1 MDTRIYRHFCM
12 MARALEVVGDRWS
25 LLIAR
30 DLTLGPQR
38 FTDLERGLAEITP
51 ATLTNRLRQL
61 EASGIVTRE
70 RTGRGREVWY
80 GLTEAGSELGPVV
93 EALTLWGIEHAL
105 AGPRAGEPVYPIPTM
120 IGTKVWLGRNAIP
133 RHPAIWVWRFPADDA
148 YTLTFDGD
156 AWTLSRGGAE
166 AADVIVDATPESWA
180 RFMTTPR
187 ASRDFGN
194 EIRLLGT
201 SNAIKVF
208 TKAFRGALS
217 GR

>member
-25 LLIAR
+25 LLIVR

-38 FTDLERGLAEITP
+38 FTDLARGLAEITP

-70 RTGRGREVWY
+70 QTGRGREVLY
-80 GLTEAGSELGPVV
+80 GLTEAGRDLGPIV

>member
-1 MDTRIYRHFCM
+1 M

-25 LLIAR
+25 LLIVR
-30 DLTLGPQR
+30 DLTLGSQR

-61 EASGIVTRE
+61 EAGGIVTRE

-93 EALTLWGIEHAL
+93 EALTLWGIEHAP

-133 RHPAIWVWRFPADDA
+133 PHPAIWVWRFPADDA

-156 AWTLSRGGAE
+156 GWALSRGGAE
-166 AADVIVDATPESWA
+166 AADVIVEATPESWA

-201 SNAIKVF
+201 TNAIKVF